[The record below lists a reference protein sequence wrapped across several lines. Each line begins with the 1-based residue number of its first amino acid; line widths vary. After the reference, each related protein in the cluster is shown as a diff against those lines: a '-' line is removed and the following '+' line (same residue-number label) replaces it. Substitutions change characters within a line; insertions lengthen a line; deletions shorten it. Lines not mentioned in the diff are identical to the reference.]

1 MLLMTM
7 KKYDLHSHTN
17 FSSDSV
23 NRPERMVEMA
33 KKAGLSGIA
42 ITDHHTIKGALLA
55 KKLNKDRN
63 FEVIIGE
70 EIATDHGDVVA
81 LYIKEEIRTRNF
93 FKVIENIRR
102 QRGLVIIPHPFRLHP
117 RFSYPLDKL
126 KGKIDAIETINS
138 RYGIS
143 NMMAK
148 RLVKRISVAQ
158 VGSSDGHSSFDIG
171 RAYTVFEGDLRSAI
185 RRRKTIAGG
194 SARYGLISQVI
205 STFSQFISLIRKG
218 LP

>member
-1 MLLMTM
+1 MTL
-7 KKYDLHSHTN
+7 KRYDLHSHTN

-23 NRPERMVEMA
+23 NRPEKMVEMA
-33 KKAGLSGIA
+33 KKAGLCGIA

-63 FEVIIGE
+63 FEVIVGE

-81 LYIKEEIRTRNF
+81 LYIKKEIRSRSL
-93 FKVIENIRR
+93 FKVIDEIKR
-102 QRGLVIIPHPFRLHP
+102 QKGLVIIPHPFRIRP
-117 RFSYPLDKL
+117 KFSYPLEKL
-126 KGKIDAIETINS
+126 DGKIDAIETVNS

-148 RLVKRISVAQ
+148 RVAKRLSVAQ
-158 VGSSDGHSSFDIG
+158 VGSSDGHSPFDIG

-185 RRRKTIAGG
+185 RSRKIAAGG
-194 SARYGLISQVI
+194 SAKYGLISQAI
-205 STFSQFISLIRKG
+205 STFNQFISIIRKG